1 MSFRFPYLSIDIET
15 TGLDRQKVH
24 VLQLAAVYD
33 NGKDLDELP
42 TFDRV
47 IKWPVITHAE
57 EYAMNLN
64 KELLERG
71 FKKQNI
77 VSINQCR
84 TEFYAWLGKISPGS
98 LRFTPAGKNVQ
109 GFDIPILENPVNQ
122 FFFDRFLR
130 RTLDP
135 GSMYTDEFD
144 HIPTLGEINKV
155 TGRSPVTHNAL
166 DDCWDVVYAI
176 RHKWL

>member
-1 MSFRFPYLSIDIET
+1 MSFRLPYLSIDIET

-33 NGKDLDELP
+33 NGKALEELP

-64 KELLERG
+64 KDLLERG

-84 TEFYAWLGKISPGS
+84 DEFKKWLDKIAPGS
-98 LRFTPAGKNVQ
+98 SRFAPAGKNVQ
-109 GFDIPILENPVNQ
+109 GFDIPILENQVNK

-135 GSMYTDEFD
+135 GSMYTDDFD
-144 HIPTLGEINKV
+144 HIPTLGEINDV